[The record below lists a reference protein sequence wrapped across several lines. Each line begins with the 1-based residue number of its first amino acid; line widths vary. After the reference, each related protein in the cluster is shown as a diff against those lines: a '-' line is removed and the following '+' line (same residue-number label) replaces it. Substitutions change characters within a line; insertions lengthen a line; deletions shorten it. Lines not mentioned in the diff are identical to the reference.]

1 MDKMITVNKE
11 RLVFA
16 REYYGFSIEE
26 VSQKTKIKSEIL
38 LMCEIG
44 EDFLTYAQLSKLADF
59 YNRSLFFFFL
69 INTPPI
75 DKVAVVFRKFQQ
87 ESDIELSKKVKEM
100 IEQADIYRLNLSE
113 IYEDHNVVSFSAL
126 LRNDNITDEKQL
138 AQWLREKLEISLE
151 KQQQFKRTAELIE
164 YFREKFYDIGVYIF
178 KDSFKDNTVSGLCIF
193 DERFPVILL
202 NNKTTFNRQLF
213 TIFHEVY
220 HLFCREADVDF
231 SDKTEEKACDKF
243 AGEFL
248 IPDTDFLQKI
258 ANVNEFENRQL
269 ISDLSNLYTVS
280 EDAVMYR
287 MITKNL
293 ISHEFYNRIREGN
306 IRKMNSA
313 TTGGNFYYTRMN
325 YLGKSYINQVFNL
338 YYSGKISI
346 SQVGTYT
353 RLKPVHVSK
362 LATNVYGGGF

>member
-16 REYYGFSIEE
+16 REYYGFSVDE
-26 VSQKTKIKSEIL
+26 VAEKMKIKTEL
-38 LMCEIG
+38 LLKCEIG

-59 YNRSLFFFFL
+59 YNRSLFFFFM
-69 INTPPI
+69 IKNPPI
-75 DKVAVVFRKFQQ
+75 DKIAVVFRKIQQ
-87 ESDIELSKKVKEM
+87 ESSVELSKKVKEM
-100 IEQADIYRLNLSE
+100 VEQADIYRLNLSE
-113 IYEDHNVVSFSAL
+113 VYKDQKVVSFSAL
-126 LRNDNITDEKQL
+126 LRNDNVTDEKKL
-138 AQWLREKLEISLE
+138 AHWLREKLEISLD

-164 YFREKFYDIGVYIF
+164 YLREQYYKIGVYIF

-193 DERFPVILL
+193 DDCFPVILL

-220 HLFCREADVDF
+220 HLFCKEPDVDF
-231 SDKTEEKACDKF
+231 LDKTEEKACDKF

-248 IPDTDFLQKI
+248 IPDTDFLRRI
-258 ANVNEFENRQL
+258 AGVNEFENREL
-269 ISDLSNLYTVS
+269 ISHLANLYTVS

-287 MITKNL
+287 MFAKDL
-293 ISHEFYNRIREGN
+293 ISFDFYSRIREGN
-306 IRKMNSA
+306 IRKMNSE
-313 TTGGNFYYTRMN
+313 TTGGNFYYTRMS
-325 YLGKSYINQVFNL
+325 YLGKSYLNQVFNL

-353 RLKPVHVSK
+353 QLKPVHVSK
-362 LATNVYGGGF
+362 LASNVFGGGF